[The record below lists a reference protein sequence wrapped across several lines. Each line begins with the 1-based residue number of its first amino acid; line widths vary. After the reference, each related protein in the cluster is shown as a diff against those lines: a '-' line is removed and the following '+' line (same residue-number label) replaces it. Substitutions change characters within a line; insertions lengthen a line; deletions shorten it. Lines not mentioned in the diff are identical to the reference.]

1 MDQEYKFCLEFR
13 SEKECKANQGKENLA
28 CPSSLARNLPE
39 RDPNI
44 LSCVLPYK
52 VAKILT
58 WPLATSVPSSLSRLS
73 ALPFLAVAWLPAL
86 IFLVC
91 PSMIDFY
98 RVFTCSF
105 CKCLVFKSTL
115 PFIPSSCGARYQ
127 KPHALFYYPV
137 SSVFS
142 CFGNTCQERN

>member
-1 MDQEYKFCLEFR
+1 MDQEYKFCLELR

-105 CKCLVFKSTL
+105 CKCLVFKSTFHSFL
-115 PFIPSSCGARYQ
+115 LWCPLSKTSCLVLLSCVVCVL
-127 KPHALFYYPV
+127 LF
-137 SSVFS
+137 
-142 CFGNTCQERN
+142 R